1 MAFSSL
7 LSFCMFSVLLHI
19 FPCLPVFIF
28 SFLSPSL
35 SPFVTFCSY
44 FVFAIPFVFLCCNLP
59 FLYFFSIPTSFY
71 RIFISFLSFCFF
83 LFQSYFLIFLS
94 LIFLFYFLYPG
105 ILSFSCVRHTCTCAR
120 VPVHSRHTVCHAQ
133 HAPILLRTEPFE
145 LARLNLAS
153 GAARNN
159 RNFSS

>member
-94 LIFLFYFLYPG
+94 LIFFCFIFFILVFYPFHV
-105 ILSFSCVRHTCTCAR
+105 SVTHAR
-120 VPVHSRHTVCHAQ
+120 VHVCRCTADTLSAMHNTPQYCYGLNRSNLHA
-133 HAPILLRTEPFE
+133 
-145 LARLNLAS
+145 
-153 GAARNN
+153 
-159 RNFSS
+159 